1 VPPVPPP
8 AESERRNPPFS
19 AAGALTGGMG
29 AEPGDAIGIR
39 RFLSNNASVG
49 LPVEE
54 VIEGSARVAPGPS
67 GIIEHAQIDPLAFL
81 GRLVD
86 QYGDVVRYQ
95 SRFAPC
101 FVFAHPAHGQAVL
114 HSENYRRASLVK
126 ITLGEGLLAT
136 DGPYWR
142 SQRKLMQRDFMPA
155 RVAPFASIILRHA
168 EATARIWN
176 DAARSGKP
184 IDVTAEMTQLTLRII
199 VEALFSHDMPAQ
211 RGIELCDAI
220 TQTLVDL
227 GEISWMIFGSPMSF
241 GPHSSAKLAS
251 SKAVIDGVCYEMIA
265 ARRAQ
270 PPQSRPR
277 DLLTLLIEAHRDD
290 GPLNDRQLRD
300 EMVTML
306 VGGHETTA
314 LALSWA
320 WLLLAQNPAAEARL
334 HEELSGIPS
343 DQSISARHL
352 PSLRWTNAVFQEAMR
367 LYPPVWYMARVAN
380 KDDLIDGYAIPRGSC
395 VMISAWLT
403 HRHPEF
409 WNAPQEFRPQRFFDD
424 PPASRHRYAYFPF
437 GGGRHQ
443 CLGMH
448 LAQME
453 GTLLL
458 ARLARQFRLHPQNA
472 SHVRPLPGIT
482 LRQLPGLRA
491 SVELRKGKITW

>member
-1 VPPVPPP
+1 
-8 AESERRNPPFS
+8 
-19 AAGALTGGMG
+19 M
-29 AEPGDAIGIR
+29 
-39 RFLSNNASVG
+39 G
-49 LPVEE
+49 LPVAD
-54 VIEGSARVAPGPS
+54 VIEGSARVAPGPA
-67 GIIEHAQIDPLAFL
+67 GIVEHAQVDPLAFL
-81 GRLVD
+81 GRLIHE
-86 QYGDVVRYQ
+86 YGDVVRYH

-101 FVFAHPAHGQAVL
+101 FVFAHPAHVQAIL

-142 SQRKLMQRDFMPA
+142 SQRKLMQRNFMPS
-155 RVAPFASIILRHA
+155 RVAPFASIISRHA
-168 EATARIWN
+168 EATARSW
-176 DAARSGKP
+176 AAAAKSGKA

-199 VEALFSHDMPAQ
+199 VEALFSEDMPAQ

-227 GEISWMIFGSPMSF
+227 GEISWMIFGSPMTF
-241 GPHSSAKLAS
+241 GPNSSAKLAA
-251 SKAVIDGVCYEMIA
+251 SKAVIDRVCYEMIA

-270 PPQSRPR
+270 APQSRPR
-277 DLLTLLIEAHRDD
+277 DLLTLLIEAHKDE
-290 GPLNDRQLRD
+290 GPLSDLQLRD

-320 WLLLAQNPAAEARL
+320 WKLLAENPAAETRL
-334 HEELSGIPS
+334 HEELDNILMG
-343 DQSISARHL
+343 QNLSASHM
-352 PSLRWTNAVFQEAMR
+352 PCLRWTNAVFQDAMR

-380 KDDLIDGYAIPRGSC
+380 QDDVVDGYEIPRGAC

-409 WNAPQEFRPQRFFDD
+409 WDAPQEFRPERFLDD
-424 PPASRHRYAYFPF
+424 APAARHRYAYFPF

-453 GTLLL
+453 GTLILAQL
-458 ARLARQFRLHPQNA
+458 ARRFRLHPQNGQE
-472 SHVRPLPGIT
+472 VRPLPGIT
-482 LRQLPGLRA
+482 LRQTPALKA
-491 SVELRKGKITW
+491 SIELRKGKAN